1 MNQNWIV
8 ENLNNAF
15 STWNGKLTELWGLVT
30 TSPQTFKGGAVWGVM
45 QSLHNA
51 LIGMRVMANCYMD
64 SSAATWV
71 YFDEIHVLLK
81 DSMSADFLNSTWK
94 RFRKYNAYATGIT
107 QDIQDYLANPIA
119 NALLSN
125 SEFVIMLRQTKS
137 LDALKSLYGL
147 SNPQLEFLRNASEGH
162 GIIKMGNS
170 VLPFTNLEPKDAA
183 YQIFK
188 GDLHDN
194 TLSNIKWGDN
204 VTHDGQKVLG
214 HPADKAKA
222 LTGEAEAKAFAS
234 EVAQYLTDPAAGT
247 GTDSITG
254 LAAGYYLIKN
264 TDVGTGE
271 VFTDYILQVVE
282 NVTVQPK
289 SGKPTLDKQIKH
301 NDNGEWGVVGDN
313 QIGDT
318 VEFRTITTVPIVSG
332 YTKYTYVIHD
342 EMSAGLTSNVHS
354 NDDVTI
360 KVNDEDAKKLDKIY
374 YTVTVDPKNAN
385 KFTVTV
391 DVLKAIEDGKM
402 AAGDTLY
409 TYYTGILNENA
420 KVYNDG
426 KQDNKAYLEYS
437 NNPHDNKTTNKTPEK
452 VVYDWTFKMEINKID
467 GESNA
472 PLSDAKFVLSKNG
485 SRSLGTI
492 GDDGTPS
499 NTKDL
504 ISLIENSD
512 GSYTVAP
519 AGHTGTYVM
528 TAGNITIKGLDDATE
543 YYLYE
548 TKAPAGYNRLTD
560 AVKFKITADYD
571 ETGKNCTSVT
581 TKVNEDAPQAGLS
594 ITVKN
599 NKGAALPSTGGI
611 GTTIFYVIGGVLMAV
626 AAVLLVTKKR
636 MNNK

>member
-1 MNQNWIV
+1 MKYMKKLMTLLAVLTLALAMAVPAFAETTTTTYTITI
-8 ENLNNAF
+8 NN
-15 STWNGKLTELWGLVT
+15 G
-30 TSPQTFKGGAVWGVM
+30 
-45 QSLHNA
+45 
-51 LIGMRVMANCYMD
+51 
-64 SSAATWV
+64 
-71 YFDEIHVLLK
+71 
-81 DSMSADFLNSTWK
+81 
-94 RFRKYNAYATGIT
+94 TGT
-107 QDIQDYLANPIA
+107 Y
-119 NALLSN
+119 
-125 SEFVIMLRQTKS
+125 
-137 LDALKSLYGL
+137 
-147 SNPQLEFLRNASEGH
+147 
-162 GIIKMGNS
+162 
-170 VLPFTNLEPKDAA
+170 AA

-188 GDLHDN
+188 GDLYNN

-214 HPADKAKA
+214 NPADRAKA

-234 EVAQYLTDPAAGT
+234 EVAKYLTDPPAGT
-247 GTDSITG
+247 GTDSITD

-264 TDVGTGE
+264 TNVEAGE

-289 SGKPTLDKQIKH
+289 SGKPTLDKQIRH
-301 NDNGEWGVVGDN
+301 NETGAWGVVGDN

-318 VEFRTITTVPIVSG
+318 VDFRTITTVPYVSG
-332 YTKYTYVIHD
+332 YTQYKYVIYD
-342 EMSAGLTSNVHS
+342 EMSAGLTSNVK
-354 NDDVTI
+354 NENDVTI
-360 KVNDEDAKKLDKIY
+360 KVNDTTELDKKY
-374 YTVTVDPKNAN
+374 YTVTVDEKNAN

-409 TYYTGILNENA
+409 TYYTGILNKNA
-420 KVYNDG
+420 AVYDVG

-437 NNPHDNKTTNKTPEK
+437 NNPHDNTTTNTNKTPVK

-485 SRSLGTI
+485 NCSLGTI

-504 ISLIENSD
+504 ISLIENND

-519 AGHTGTYVM
+519 AGYTDPVVKVM
-528 TAGNITIKGLDDATE
+528 TAGKITIKGLDDATE

-560 AVKFKITADYD
+560 AVKFKITATYND
-571 ETGKNCTSVT
+571 TGDSYTNVTAAVNDVDQSSVS
-581 TKVNEDAPQAGLS
+581 VQVA
-594 ITVKN
+594 N
-599 NKGAALPSTGGI
+599 NKGSTLPSTGGI
-611 GTTIFYVIGGVLMAV
+611 GTTLFYVIGGGLMAV

>member
-1 MNQNWIV
+1 MKYMKKLMTLLAVLTLALAMAVPAFAETTTTTYTITI
-8 ENLNNAF
+8 NN
-15 STWNGKLTELWGLVT
+15 G
-30 TSPQTFKGGAVWGVM
+30 
-45 QSLHNA
+45 
-51 LIGMRVMANCYMD
+51 
-64 SSAATWV
+64 
-71 YFDEIHVLLK
+71 
-81 DSMSADFLNSTWK
+81 
-94 RFRKYNAYATGIT
+94 TGI
-107 QDIQDYLANPIA
+107 Y
-119 NALLSN
+119 
-125 SEFVIMLRQTKS
+125 
-137 LDALKSLYGL
+137 
-147 SNPQLEFLRNASEGH
+147 
-162 GIIKMGNS
+162 
-170 VLPFTNLEPKDAA
+170 AA

-188 GDLHDN
+188 GDLYNN
-194 TLSNIKWGDN
+194 TLSNIEWGDN
-204 VTHDGQKVLG
+204 VTDEGQKALG
-214 HPADKAKA
+214 NAAEKATT
-222 LTGEAEAKAFAS
+222 LTGETEAKAFAV
-234 EVAQYLTDPAAGT
+234 EVAKYLTDHPAGT
-247 GTDSITG
+247 GKDSIEVSSP
-254 LAAGYYLIKN
+254 GYYLIKN
-264 TDVGTGE
+264 TSVGEGE
-271 VFTDYILQVVE
+271 VFTDYILQVVK

-301 NDNGEWGVVGDN
+301 NETGVWGVVGDN

-318 VEFRTITTVPIVSG
+318 VEFRTITTVPNVSG
-332 YTKYTYVIHD
+332 YTQYKYVIYD

-409 TYYTGILNENA
+409 TYYTGILNKNA
-420 KVYNDG
+420 AVYDVG

-437 NNPHDNKTTNKTPEK
+437 NNPHDNKTTNKTPVK

-467 GESNA
+467 GESNT

-485 SRSLGTI
+485 NCSLGTI

-499 NTKDL
+499 ITTDL
-504 ISLIENSD
+504 IDLIENND

-519 AGHTGTYVM
+519 AGYNGPVVKVM
-528 TAGNITIKGLDDATE
+528 TAGKITIKGLDDATE

-560 AVKFKITADYD
+560 AVKFKITATYND
-571 ETGKNCTSVT
+571 TGDSYTNVTAAVNDVEQSSVS
-581 TKVNEDAPQAGLS
+581 VQVA
-594 ITVKN
+594 N
-599 NKGAALPSTGGI
+599 NKGSTLPSTGGI
-611 GTTIFYVIGGVLMAV
+611 GTTLFYVIGGVLMAV

>member
-1 MNQNWIV
+1 MKYMKKLMTLLAVLTLALAMAVPAFAETTTTTYTITI
-8 ENLNNAF
+8 NN
-15 STWNGKLTELWGLVT
+15 G
-30 TSPQTFKGGAVWGVM
+30 
-45 QSLHNA
+45 
-51 LIGMRVMANCYMD
+51 
-64 SSAATWV
+64 
-71 YFDEIHVLLK
+71 
-81 DSMSADFLNSTWK
+81 
-94 RFRKYNAYATGIT
+94 TGT
-107 QDIQDYLANPIA
+107 Y
-119 NALLSN
+119 
-125 SEFVIMLRQTKS
+125 
-137 LDALKSLYGL
+137 
-147 SNPQLEFLRNASEGH
+147 
-162 GIIKMGNS
+162 
-170 VLPFTNLEPKDAA
+170 AA

-188 GDLHDN
+188 GDLYNN

-204 VTHDGQKVLG
+204 VTHNGQKVLG
-214 HPADKAKA
+214 NPADRAKA

-289 SGKPTLDKQIKH
+289 SGKPTLDKQIRH

-332 YTKYTYVIHD
+332 YTEYTYVIHD

-409 TYYTGILNENA
+409 TYYTGILNKNA
-420 KVYNDG
+420 AVYDVG

-437 NNPHDNKTTNKTPEK
+437 NNPHDNTTKNKTPVK

-472 PLSDAKFVLSKNG
+472 PLRDAKFVLSKNG
-485 SRSLGTI
+485 NCSLGTI

-504 ISLIENSD
+504 ISLIENND

-519 AGHTGTYVM
+519 AGYTDPVVKVM
-528 TAGNITIKGLDDATE
+528 TAGKITIKGLDDATE

-560 AVKFKITADYD
+560 AVKFKITATYND
-571 ETGKNCTSVT
+571 TGDSYTNVTAAVNDVDQSSVS
-581 TKVNEDAPQAGLS
+581 VQVA
-594 ITVKN
+594 N
-599 NKGAALPSTGGI
+599 NKGSTLPSTGGI
-611 GTTIFYVIGGVLMAV
+611 GTTLFYVIGGVLMAV
-626 AAVLLVTKKR
+626 AAILLVTKKR

>member
-1 MNQNWIV
+1 MKYMKKFMALLATLTLALAMAV
-8 ENLNNAF
+8 PAF
-15 STWNGKLTELWGLVT
+15 AE
-30 TSPQTFKGGAVWGVM
+30 
-45 QSLHNA
+45 
-51 LIGMRVMANCYMD
+51 
-64 SSAATWV
+64 AATTT
-71 YFDEIHVLLK
+71 YTITINHG
-81 DSMSADFLNSTWK
+81 
-94 RFRKYNAYATGIT
+94 TGT
-107 QDIQDYLANPIA
+107 Y
-119 NALLSN
+119 
-125 SEFVIMLRQTKS
+125 
-137 LDALKSLYGL
+137 
-147 SNPQLEFLRNASEGH
+147 
-162 GIIKMGNS
+162 
-170 VLPFTNLEPKDAA
+170 AA

-188 GDLHDN
+188 GDLYNN
-194 TLSNIKWGDN
+194 TLSNIEWGDN
-204 VTHDGQKVLG
+204 VTPDGQTALG
-214 HPADKAKA
+214 KAADKAKD
-222 LTGEAEAKAFAS
+222 LTGETEAKAFAV
-234 EVAQYLTDPAAGT
+234 EVAKYLTDTPAGT
-247 GTDSITG
+247 GTESIKVSSP
-254 LAAGYYLIKN
+254 GYYLIKN
-264 TDVGTGE
+264 TTVGEGE
-271 VFTDYILQVVE
+271 VFTDYILQVVKDVE
-282 NVTVQPK
+282 VNPK
-289 SGKPTLDKQIKH
+289 SGKPTLDKQIRH

-332 YTKYTYVIHD
+332 YTEYTYVIHD

-420 KVYNDG
+420 AVYDVG
-426 KQDNKAYLEYS
+426 KQNNKAYLEYS
-437 NNPHDNKTTNKTPEK
+437 NNPHDNTTTNKTPEK

-467 GESNA
+467 GESKA

-485 SRSLGTI
+485 NCSLGTI

-504 ISLIENSD
+504 IDLIENSD

-519 AGHTGTYVM
+519 AGYTGSVVNVM
-528 TAGNITIKGLDDATE
+528 TAGKITIKGLDDATE

-560 AVKFKITADYD
+560 AVKFKITATYND
-571 ETGKNCTSVT
+571 TGDSWTSVT
-581 TKVNEDAPQAGLS
+581 AAVNDVEQSSVSVQVA
-594 ITVKN
+594 N
-599 NKGAALPSTGGI
+599 NKGSTLPSTGGI
-611 GTTIFYVIGGVLMAV
+611 GTTLFYVIGGGLMAV

>member
-1 MNQNWIV
+1 MKYMKKLITLLAV
-8 ENLNNAF
+8 LTLALAMAVPAF
-15 STWNGKLTELWGLVT
+15 AETTTTTYTITIKNG
-30 TSPQTFKGGAVWGVM
+30 
-45 QSLHNA
+45 
-51 LIGMRVMANCYMD
+51 
-64 SSAATWV
+64 
-71 YFDEIHVLLK
+71 
-81 DSMSADFLNSTWK
+81 
-94 RFRKYNAYATGIT
+94 TGT
-107 QDIQDYLANPIA
+107 Y
-119 NALLSN
+119 
-125 SEFVIMLRQTKS
+125 
-137 LDALKSLYGL
+137 
-147 SNPQLEFLRNASEGH
+147 
-162 GIIKMGNS
+162 
-170 VLPFTNLEPKDAA
+170 AA

-204 VTHDGQKVLG
+204 VTHNGQKVLG

-264 TDVGTGE
+264 ATVGEGE
-271 VFTDYILQVVE
+271 VFTDYILQVVKDVE
-282 NVTVQPK
+282 VNPK
-289 SGKPTLDKQIKH
+289 SGKPTLDKQIRH

-332 YTKYTYVIHD
+332 YTEYTYVIHD

-420 KVYNDG
+420 AVYDVG
-426 KQDNKAYLEYS
+426 KQNNKAYLEYS
-437 NNPHDNKTTNKTPEK
+437 NNPHDNTTTNKTPEK

-467 GESNA
+467 GESKA

-485 SRSLGTI
+485 NCSLGTI

-504 ISLIENSD
+504 IDLIENSD

-519 AGHTGTYVM
+519 AGYTGSVVNVM
-528 TAGNITIKGLDDATE
+528 TAGKITIKGLDDATE

-560 AVKFKITADYD
+560 AVKFKITATYND
-571 ETGKNCTSVT
+571 TGDSWTSVT
-581 TKVNEDAPQAGLS
+581 AAVNDVEQSSVSVQVA
-594 ITVKN
+594 N
-599 NKGAALPSTGGI
+599 NKGSTLPSTGGI
-611 GTTIFYVIGGVLMAV
+611 GTTLFYVIGGGLMAV